1 MRNINLY
8 DLKLISRLTEV
19 EKYFTK
25 KEYVEIVELARE
37 LFEQGK
43 FDLCEKELEKLPT
56 DAELLGKLVEKLKG
70 KSVAKT
76 LRQMREGK
84 IGNDL
89 LTLKGLLSLGTH
101 IVIECEHGNA
111 EYGILLPKL
120 LEKISEI
127 AYRI

>member
-1 MRNINLY
+1 MILY
-8 DLKLISRLTEV
+8 DRIRRA

-25 KEYVEIVELARE
+25 KKYIAIVERAVY
-37 LFEQGK
+37 LFQTHRNE
-43 FDLCEKELEKLPT
+43 LCEEELNKLPS
-56 DAELLGKLVEKLKG
+56 DVKLLENLIEKLKG

-76 LRQMREGK
+76 LKLIQEGETK
-84 IGNDL
+84 DGL

-127 AYRI
+127 AYGI